1 MGGNR
6 LAERK
11 SVWLGENQC
20 GRGNRFSRAE
30 IIWRGGKSVWLGEI
44 GLAGRKSFGGV
55 GNRCGRGG
63 IPLAGRNRFGGGI
76 HLAGVLEEMQCTADI
91 IFVCSH
97 ESFLTCL
104 NCSPQDEGF
113 SYITSTVIC

>member
-55 GNRCGRGG
+55 GNRCGTGGDPFSGEKSIWRGN
-63 IPLAGRNRFGGGI
+63 PFGRGVGGDAVHRRH
-76 HLAGVLEEMQCTADI
+76 HLCLFARV
-91 IFVCSH
+91 IFNLS
-97 ESFLTCL
+97 
-104 NCSPQDEGF
+104 
-113 SYITSTVIC
+113 